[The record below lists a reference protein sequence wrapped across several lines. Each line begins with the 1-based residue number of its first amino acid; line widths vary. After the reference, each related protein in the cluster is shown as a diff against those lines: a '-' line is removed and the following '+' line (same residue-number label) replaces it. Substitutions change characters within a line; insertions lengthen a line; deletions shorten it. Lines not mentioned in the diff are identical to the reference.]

1 MFSQYESKYG
11 FVTTNGPEL
20 NNVKNETE
28 ILRDGRKS
36 AGFNMRRQSNQSY
49 ITVEMHENNAY
60 EVCCQLARAQ
70 YNIFF
75 SEQFTIQREI

>member
-36 AGFNMRRQSNQSY
+36 AGFNTIKPIIHYSL
-49 ITVEMHENNAY
+49 NARKQ
-60 EVCCQLARAQ
+60 CIWNMLPA
-70 YNIFF
+70 
-75 SEQFTIQREI
+75 S

>member
-11 FVTTNGPEL
+11 FVTINGPEL

-49 ITVEMHENNAY
+49 ITV
-60 EVCCQLARAQ
+60 
-70 YNIFF
+70 
-75 SEQFTIQREI
+75 